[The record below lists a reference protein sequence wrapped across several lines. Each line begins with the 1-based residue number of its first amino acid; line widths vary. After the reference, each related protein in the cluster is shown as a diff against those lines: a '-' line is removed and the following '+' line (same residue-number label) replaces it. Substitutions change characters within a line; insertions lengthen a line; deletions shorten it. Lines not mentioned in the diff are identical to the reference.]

1 VLQAKMKVLY
11 ILSAALAA
19 LMIVQSV
26 LGLVFPGQYRDVE
39 WIRATWFASQ
49 RVSVMLTHIA

>member
-1 VLQAKMKVLY
+1 
-11 ILSAALAA
+11 
-19 LMIVQSV
+19 MIVQSV